1 MLPNIQLD
9 NSSPDGNDTVSK
21 TPAGTNDPFLEYLLC
36 NKTAQNLKHL
46 KDRALKGA
54 QESLAKGN
62 VTITSGPTTTAT
74 ATTNSPLLPLQEYY
88 SKYAELEFATSR
100 TKHESLRRLKAQYQH
115 YQELVKKRRYS
126 VNFDNAQLED
136 FNGDSLDTYGEPL
149 KVESTTTGNASVP
162 RGSVSTETIA
172 NVSNTSTSTST
183 GTDRAG
189 SKVADYELS
198 ELRRRLLGKY
208 RHHQSLGETGHAADE
223 NESIDRQIES
233 HDNIQQDLIQDM
245 TKLVNSLKQ
254 GAVAFQ
260 SALDDDNQVLGAA
273 EIGIQVASR
282 GIADISGKLGR
293 YDRKKL
299 GYLFYIGAAL
309 FMFFGLIITF
319 VIIKLFPA
327 L

>member
-1 MLPNIQLD
+1 MLPDIQLG
-9 NSSPDGNDTVSK
+9 NTSMDGNNSVIKNPT
-21 TPAGTNDPFLEYLLC
+21 GTNDPFLEYLLC

-54 QESLAKGN
+54 QDSLSKNNAA
-62 VTITSGPTTTAT
+62 ITTGTTTT
-74 ATTNSPLLPLQEYY
+74 TTTTTTTNSLLLPLQEYH
-88 SKYAELEFATSR
+88 SKYSELEFTTSR

-115 YQELVKKRRYS
+115 YQELVKKRRYT
-126 VNFDNAQLED
+126 VNFDTAA
-136 FNGDSLDTYGEPL
+136 LDNPDGYGEPL
-149 KVESTTTGNASVP
+149 KVDSTTGNDSTADTSVP
-162 RGSVSTETIA
+162 RGSVSTESIT
-172 NVSNTSTSTST
+172 NVKTTNTDTTT
-183 GTDRAG
+183 G
-189 SKVADYELS
+189 SKVDDYELS

-208 RHHQSLGETGHAADE
+208 RHHQSSGETGHAVDE

-233 HDNIQQDLIQDM
+233 HDNIQQDLIKDM

-260 SALDDDNQVLGAA
+260 SALDEDNQVLGAA

-293 YDRKKL
+293 YDRKRL

-309 FMFFGLIITF
+309 FMFLGLIITF

>member
-1 MLPNIQLD
+1 M
-9 NSSPDGNDTVSK
+9 DGNNFVIKNPT
-21 TPAGTNDPFLEYLLC
+21 GTNDPFLEYLLC

-54 QESLAKGN
+54 QDSLSKNNAT
-62 VTITSGPTTTAT
+62 VTTGATTTS
-74 ATTNSPLLPLQEYY
+74 TNSPLLPLQEYH
-88 SKYAELEFATSR
+88 SKYSELEFATSR

-115 YQELVKKRRYS
+115 HQELVKKRRYT
-126 VNFDNAQLED
+126 VNFDTAA
-136 FNGDSLDTYGEPL
+136 LDNPDGYAEPL
-149 KVESTTTGNASVP
+149 KVDSTTGNDSTTDASVP
-162 RGSVSTETIA
+162 RGSVSTESIA
-172 NVSNTSTSTST
+172 NVKTTSTTTTST
-183 GTDRAG
+183 TG
-189 SKVADYELS
+189 SKVDDYELS

-208 RHHQSLGETGHAADE
+208 RHHQSSGETGHAVDE

-233 HDNIQQDLIQDM
+233 HDNIQQDLIKDM

-260 SALDDDNQVLGAA
+260 SALDEDNQVLGAA

-293 YDRKKL
+293 YDRKRL

-309 FMFFGLIITF
+309 FMFLGLIITF

>member
-1 MLPNIQLD
+1 MLPDIQPD
-9 NSSPDGNDTVSK
+9 SASMNGNNSVIKNPT
-21 TPAGTNDPFLEYLLC
+21 GTNDPFLEYLLC

-54 QESLAKGN
+54 QDSLSKNNA
-62 VTITSGPTTTAT
+62 TITTGTTT
-74 ATTNSPLLPLQEYY
+74 TTTTTTTDSPLLPLQEYH
-88 SKYAELEFATSR
+88 SKYSELEFTTSR

-115 YQELVKKRRYS
+115 YQELVKKRRYT
-126 VNFDNAQLED
+126 VNFDTAA
-136 FNGDSLDTYGEPL
+136 LDNPDGYGEPL
-149 KVESTTTGNASVP
+149 KVDSTNDSTTDASVP
-162 RGSVSTETIA
+162 RGSVSTESIT
-172 NVSNTSTSTST
+172 NVKTTNTDTTT
-183 GTDRAG
+183 G
-189 SKVADYELS
+189 SKVDDYELS

-208 RHHQSLGETGHAADE
+208 RHRQSSGETGHAVDE

-233 HDNIQQDLIQDM
+233 HDNIQQDLIKDM

-260 SALDDDNQVLGAA
+260 SALDEDNQVLGAA

-293 YDRKKL
+293 YDRKRL

-309 FMFFGLIITF
+309 FMFLGLIITF